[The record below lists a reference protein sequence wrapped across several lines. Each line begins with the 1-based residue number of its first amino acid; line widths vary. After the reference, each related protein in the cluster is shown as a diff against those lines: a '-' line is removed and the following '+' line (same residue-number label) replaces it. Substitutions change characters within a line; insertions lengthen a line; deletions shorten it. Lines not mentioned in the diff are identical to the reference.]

1 MFLCGV
7 IEGFYGRVWPWPER
21 HALIDFLAAQQ
32 LNTYVYAPK
41 ADRQLR
47 RGWRDAYPRDAYA
60 RDAHARDTYA
70 ADDFDELLALREHC
84 REKNIAFGLG
94 FSPWGLQGDYTAA
107 DRLALV
113 EKFAQLNLLDVDLL
127 CILFDDMPGSFAQLA
142 ARQIEIV
149 NDIAALSNARRFA
162 MCPTYYSFDPILEQL
177 FGAMPENYLEDLGRG
192 LPVGVDIFWTGSHV
206 LAPGFTQADID
217 AITARIQRKPLLW
230 DNYPVN
236 DGRRSS
242 RFLHVKPFVD
252 RPAQLRDWCAGHL
265 ANPMNQPLLSRFP
278 LASLALSYEMGAH
291 YDAAAIWQQQ
301 LRTLSNREL
310 AKLLARDADLFQ
322 SGGLD
327 VLKAAQKTRLIEE
340 YRAIPNAMAVEVAD
354 WLSEQY
360 RFDPECLND

>member
-21 HALIDFLAAQQ
+21 HALIDFLAEQQ

-47 RGWRDAYPRDAYA
+47 RGWRDAC
-60 RDAHARDTYA
+60 A
-70 ADDFDELLALREHC
+70 ANDLDELLVLREHC
-84 REKNIAFGLG
+84 REKGIAFGLG
-94 FSPWGLQGDYTAA
+94 FSPWGLQNAYTTA
-107 DRLALV
+107 DRQALA
-113 EKFAQLNLLDVDLL
+113 EKFTQLNRLDADLL

-142 ARQIEIV
+142 SRQIEIV

-192 LPVGVDIFWTGSHV
+192 LPASVDIFWTGSHV

-217 AITARIQRKPLLW
+217 AVAARIRRKPLLW

-236 DGRRSS
+236 DGRKSS
-242 RFLHVKPFVD
+242 RFLHIKPVVD

-278 LASLALSYEMGAH
+278 LASLASSYAMGTH

-301 LRTLSNREL
+301 LRALTNREL
-310 AKLLARDADLFQ
+310 AKLLARDVDLFQ
-322 SGGLD
+322 GGGLD
-327 VLKAAQKTRLIEE
+327 ALDVAQKARLIEE
-340 YRAIPNAMAVEVAD
+340 YRALQDVAAAEVAD